1 MVNNKLEFNEMI
13 KEHNIKLPNM
23 PARFA
28 DAPADARKA
37 VWHDRQFFFVSVNQI
52 IPT

>member
-1 MVNNKLEFNEMI
+1 
-13 KEHNIKLPNM
+13 M

-37 VWHDRQFFFVSVNQI
+37 VWHDRQFFFVSHNQNQVNTNLNSFDKTI
-52 IPT
+52 IFAEKIII